1 MPTPAPHPLD
11 GPLPAHEQRD
21 LQLKHHLAFARLLGG
36 GCDPSPLAVLAN
48 VVRLAVALGADAGAD
63 APSLAAEAESALER
77 TYLRGAPYRLD
88 DAGRDALASLI
99 ALHDAQLDTTTVGR
113 YLDAWRTV
121 RRTNAER
128 ARAAAIVAP
137 ATLKRKALAT
147 A

>member
-36 GCDPSPLAVLAN
+36 GRDPSPLAVLAN
-48 VVRLAVALGADAGAD
+48 VVRLAVALGADAD
-63 APSLAAEAESALER
+63 ASGLAAEAETALER

-99 ALHDAQLDTTTVGR
+99 ALHDAQLDTTTVGH

-137 ATLKRKALAT
+137 ATLKRKSLAT